1 MRAQPYSRPDPGRIY
16 SEPLNLAREINV
28 NTNGKTARAITINPL
43 EKTLV
48 LIAAGQSLATNN
60 VAGVTFTPAN
70 AAKLD
75 NFSWVDGSLFNASTP
90 SIGVPGAAANFNLA
104 IADGVI
110 SNGKFNRVI
119 VVPAAVP
126 GVSIANW
133 VDEVLQGGAETAGYA
148 RMIRSAVLKLASQG
162 VTPQTTGVK
171 FLIKWNQGESDTQ
184 QSTSQADYMARFNRL
199 MTLCGPLDGAKW
211 MVAKET
217 RYIGNNSA
225 AVQAAQ
231 LALVNNVDIF
241 AGENMDSIGS
251 GGRTDD
257 THLNATGYAS
267 AVTMGIA
274 AITAITF

>member
-1 MRAQPYSRPDPGRIY
+1 MRVQPYSLPDPGRIY
-16 SEPLNLAREINV
+16 TEQFNLAKDV
-28 NTNGKTARAITINPL
+28 NANTSGKSARSITINPA

-60 VAGVTFTPAN
+60 VSTTFTPVN
-70 AAKLD
+70 GSKLD
-75 NFSWVDGSLFNASTP
+75 NFAWYDGSLYNAVTP
-90 SIGVPGAAANFNLA
+90 SLGVTGTLANFNLA
-104 IADGVI
+104 VADGVI
-110 SNGKFNRVI
+110 TNGKFDRVI
-119 VVPAAVP
+119 VVPTAVP
-126 GVSIANW
+126 GVSIANY
-133 VDEVLQGGAETAGYA
+133 VDQILQGGAETAQYA
-148 RMIRSAVLKLASQG
+148 RMIESAVLKLASQG
-162 VTPQTTGVK
+162 VTPQTPGVK

-184 QSTSQADYMARFNRL
+184 QSTSQADYTARFNRL
-199 MTLCGPLDGAKW
+199 MTMCGPLTGAKW

-231 LALVNNVDIF
+231 VGLVNNVNIF
-241 AGENMDSIGS
+241 AGEDMDSIGA

-267 AVTMGIA
+267 AVSMGIA